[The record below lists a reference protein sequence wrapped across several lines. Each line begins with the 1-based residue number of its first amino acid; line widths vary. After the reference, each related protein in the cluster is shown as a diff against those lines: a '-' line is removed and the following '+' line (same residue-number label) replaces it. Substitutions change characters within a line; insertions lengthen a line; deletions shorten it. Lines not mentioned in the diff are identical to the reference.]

1 MKTTKPNSWMYLL
14 ASLVVMTMM
23 TVGAL
28 AQSGQQSGGQAQGQ
42 EASGKGQQAKVVN
55 VDTAK
60 NEISVKDMSGKE
72 WSMRIN
78 TSTKITKD
86 GKDIT
91 LADIKAGDTLTYQ
104 MEGSGDSAWAK
115 SIVVSST
122 RSSD

>member
-1 MKTTKPNSWMYLL
+1 MKMTKRNSWTYLL
-14 ASLVVMTMM
+14 ASLVVMAMM

-28 AQSGQQSGGQAQGQ
+28 AQSSPQSGQAQQGQ
-42 EASGKGQQAKVVN
+42 ESSGKAQQAKVVN

-72 WSMRIN
+72 WAMRIN

-91 LADIKAGDTLTYQ
+91 LADIKAGDMLTYQ

>member
-1 MKTTKPNSWMYLL
+1 MKTTKQNSWTYLL
-14 ASLVVMTMM
+14 ASLVVMAMM
-23 TVGAL
+23 TVGVL
-28 AQSGQQSGGQAQGQ
+28 AQSSTQSGQAQGQ
-42 EASGKGQQAKVVN
+42 ESSGKAQQAKVVN

-72 WSMRIN
+72 WAMRIN